1 MVKNN
6 FGGNKTKSKA
16 RKNFGNKRQF
26 SYDELKK
33 VDGQEYAIVKKKY
46 GGNRFE
52 LFCYDKVTRR
62 GVLRGSLA
70 RNTRVNLDQ
79 LVLVSIRDFQDDT
92 CDVVHVYKPEDC
104 ELLISKGDID
114 DDFAKE
120 IRSSSGDD
128 LETNNIVFTNNSGSE
143 TSDDEDPKK
152 SNKVGEAVYS
162 NGKKEEINIDDLW
175 DAL

>member
-16 RKNFGNKRQF
+16 RKNFNNKRQF
-26 SYDELKK
+26 AYDELKK

-62 GVLRGSLA
+62 GVLRGTLCRS
-70 RNTRVNLDQ
+70 TRVNLDQ
-79 LVLVSIRDFQDDT
+79 LVLVSLRGFQDDT
-92 CDVVHVYKPEDC
+92 CDIVHVYKPEDC
-104 ELLISKGDID
+104 DLLISRGDID
-114 DDFAKE
+114 DDYSRE
-120 IRSSSGDD
+120 IRMSNGDSI
-128 LETNNIVFTNNSGSE
+128 ETNNIVFSNHNASE
-143 TSDDEDPKK
+143 EEDSDD
-152 SNKVGEAVYS
+152 SNKKKKIGEVVYS
-162 NGKKEEINIDDLW
+162 KDNKEEINVDDLW